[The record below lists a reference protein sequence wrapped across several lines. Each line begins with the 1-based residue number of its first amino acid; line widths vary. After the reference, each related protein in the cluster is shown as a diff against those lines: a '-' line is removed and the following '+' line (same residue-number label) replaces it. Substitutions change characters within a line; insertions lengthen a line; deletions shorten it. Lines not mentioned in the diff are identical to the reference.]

1 MNLRESDVFM
11 AKPMAHKQQGHI
23 KKWQDDKGFGFIE
36 TAAGESVFFH
46 VSAFKAQRRPEIGE
60 QVVFTVGQDNQGRL
74 QAKDVQELSFV
85 QQKIAQKNQKIRQ
98 RNHKRSAQAEF
109 EAGQKKRLFLGI
121 GFYGVVI
128 LLAVMNKLSWLVIA
142 WYVILGVITYGM
154 YAKDKAAAQNGDWR
168 TPESTLH
175 LLSTLGGWVGA
186 MVAQTYLRHKSQ
198 KPEFRVTYYL
208 TVVINMA
215 GLLFLLADG
224 GLETV
229 TDLLS
234 ALL

>member
-1 MNLRESDVFM
+1 MNIKTKNLST
-11 AKPMAHKQQGHI
+11 KQQGHI

-36 TAAGESVFFH
+36 TTAGESVFFH
-46 VSAFKAQRRPEIGE
+46 VSAFRAQRRPEVGE

-85 QQKIAQKNQKIRQ
+85 QQKMAQKNNQIRQ

-121 GFYGVVI
+121 GFYGVLI
-128 LLAVMNKLSWLVIA
+128 LLAVMNKLSWLVVA
-142 WYVILGVITYGM
+142 WYVILGIITYGM
-154 YAKDKAAAQNGDWR
+154 YAKDKAAAQSDDWR

>member
-1 MNLRESDVFM
+1 M

-85 QQKIAQKNQKIRQ
+85 QQKMAQKNQKIRQ

-109 EAGQKKRLFLGI
+109 EADQKKRLFLGI

-186 MVAQTYLRHKSQ
+186 LVAQTYLRHKSQ
-198 KPEFRVTYYL
+198 KPEFRIVYYL
-208 TVVINMA
+208 TVIINLA
-215 GLLFLLADG
+215 GLLFIMVNG
-224 GLETV
+224 G
-229 TDLLS
+229 DLTGLK
-234 ALL
+234 ALF

>member
-1 MNLRESDVFM
+1 M

-85 QQKIAQKNQKIRQ
+85 QKKMAQKNQKIRQ

-109 EAGQKKRLFLGI
+109 EADQKKRLFLGI

-186 MVAQTYLRHKSQ
+186 LVAQTYLRHKSQ
-198 KPEFRVTYYL
+198 KPEFRIVYYL
-208 TVVINMA
+208 TVIINLA
-215 GLLFLLADG
+215 GLLFIMVNG
-224 GLETV
+224 G
-229 TDLLS
+229 DLTGLK
-234 ALL
+234 ALF

>member
-1 MNLRESDVFM
+1 MKTKNLSI
-11 AKPMAHKQQGHI
+11 KQQGHI

-36 TAAGESVFFH
+36 TEAGESVFFH

-85 QQKIAQKNQKIRQ
+85 QQKMAQKNSQIRQ

-109 EAGQKKRLFLGI
+109 EAGQKKRLFLGL
-121 GFYGVVI
+121 GFYGVLI
-128 LLAVMNKLSWLVIA
+128 LLVVMNKLSWLVLA
-142 WYVILGVITYGM
+142 WYAVLGVITYGM
-154 YAKDKAAAQNGDWR
+154 YAKDKAAAQSGDWR

-175 LLSTLGGWVGA
+175 ILSALGGWVGA

-198 KPEFRVTYYL
+198 KPEFRITYYL
-208 TVVINMA
+208 TVIINLA
-215 GLLFLLADG
+215 GLLFILAGKDVEF
-224 GLETV
+224 LANLPF
-229 TDLLS
+229 D
-234 ALL
+234 

>member
-1 MNLRESDVFM
+1 M
-11 AKPMAHKQQGHI
+11 ANKQQGHI

-60 QVVFTVGQDNQGRL
+60 QVVFIVGQDNQGRL

-85 QQKIAQKNQKIRQ
+85 QQKMAQKNHQIRQ

-109 EAGQKKRLFLGI
+109 EAGQKKRLFLGL
-121 GFYGVVI
+121 GFYGVLI
-128 LLAVMNKLSWLVIA
+128 LLVVMNKLSWLVLA
-142 WYVILGVITYGM
+142 WYAFLGVITYGM
-154 YAKDKAAAQNGDWR
+154 YAKDKAAAQSGDWR

-175 LLSTLGGWVGA
+175 LLSALGGWVGA

-198 KPEFRVTYYL
+198 KPEFRITYYL
-208 TVVINMA
+208 TVIINLA
-215 GLLFLLADG
+215 GLLFILAGKDFAF
-224 GLETV
+224 LENLPFV
-229 TDLLS
+229 
-234 ALL
+234 

>member
-1 MNLRESDVFM
+1 M
-11 AKPMAHKQQGHI
+11 ANKQQGHI

-60 QVVFTVGQDNQGRL
+60 QVVFIVGQDNQGRL

-85 QQKIAQKNQKIRQ
+85 QQKMAQKNSQIRQ

-109 EAGQKKRLFLGI
+109 EAGQKKRMFLGL
-121 GFYGVVI
+121 GFYGVLI
-128 LLAVMNKLSWLVIA
+128 LLVVMNKLSWLVLA
-142 WYVILGVITYGM
+142 WYAFLGVITYGM
-154 YAKDKAAAQNGDWR
+154 YAKDKAAAQSGDWR

-175 LLSTLGGWVGA
+175 LLSALGGWVGA

-198 KPEFRVTYYL
+198 KPEFRITYYL
-208 TVVINMA
+208 TVIINLA
-215 GLLFLLADG
+215 GLLFILAGKDFEF
-224 GLETV
+224 LENLPFV
-229 TDLLS
+229 
-234 ALL
+234 

>member
-1 MNLRESDVFM
+1 MKTKNLSI
-11 AKPMAHKQQGHI
+11 KQQGHI

-36 TAAGESVFFH
+36 TEAGESLFFH
-46 VSAFKAQRRPEIGE
+46 VSAFKAQRRPEVGE

-85 QQKIAQKNQKIRQ
+85 QQKMAQKNSQIRQ

-121 GFYGVVI
+121 GFYGVLV
-128 LLAVMNKLSWLVIA
+128 LLTVMNKLSWLVLA
-142 WYVILGVITYGM
+142 WYAVLGIITYGM
-154 YAKDKAAAQNGDWR
+154 YAKDKAAAQSGDWR

-175 LLSTLGGWVGA
+175 LLSALGGWVGA

-198 KPEFRVTYYL
+198 KPEFRIAYYL
-208 TVVINMA
+208 TVIINLA
-215 GLLFLLADG
+215 GLLFILAGG
-224 GLETV
+224 GL
-229 TDLLS
+229 DALKGLL
-234 ALL
+234 

>member
-1 MNLRESDVFM
+1 M

-46 VSAFKAQRRPEIGE
+46 ISAFRAQRRPEIGE

-85 QQKIAQKNQKIRQ
+85 QQKMAQKNQKIRQ

-186 MVAQTYLRHKSQ
+186 LVAQTYLRHKSQ
-198 KPEFRVTYYL
+198 KPDFRIVYYL
-208 TVVINMA
+208 TVIINLA
-215 GLLFLLADG
+215 GLLFIMVNG
-224 GLETV
+224 G
-229 TDLLS
+229 DLTGLK
-234 ALL
+234 ALF

>member
-1 MNLRESDVFM
+1 MV
-11 AKPMAHKQQGHI
+11 KPLVHKQQGHI
-23 KKWQDDKGFGFIE
+23 EKWQDDKGFGFIE

-46 VSAFKAQRRPEIGE
+46 VSAFRAQRRPKVGE

-85 QQKIAQKNQKIRQ
+85 QQKMAQKNSQIRQ

-109 EAGQKKRLFLGI
+109 ETGQKKRLFLGV
-121 GFYGVVI
+121 GFYGVLI
-128 LLAVMNKLSWLVIA
+128 LLAVMNKLSWLVVA

-186 MVAQTYLRHKSQ
+186 LVAQTYLRHKSQ
-198 KPEFRVTYYL
+198 KPEFRIAYYL
-208 TVVINMA
+208 TVIINLA
-215 GLLFLLADG
+215 GLLFILAGKDFEF
-224 GLETV
+224 LANLPFV
-229 TDLLS
+229 
-234 ALL
+234 

>member
-1 MNLRESDVFM
+1 M

-46 VSAFKAQRRPEIGE
+46 ISAFKAQRRPEIGE

-85 QQKIAQKNQKIRQ
+85 QQKMAQKNQKIRQ